1 MVAARNAQQPRSRR
15 IPIGLQILDA
25 FPGILTTNPRY
36 PCLHM
41 PISPT
46 AEGFRATFRR
56 PLLTFAEITW
66 RWVVGATA
74 VVLFFFGLFEF
85 LDTLPVTNGELLFL
99 RTRNPFLVS
108 QAIAHILRG
117 HLNRGVLSLI
127 LAALLLAVIWIVA
140 ASLGR
145 IATVEALLEYFRA
158 RFAANTTHEE
168 ESDVTSNSAQ
178 GRFAALLRLN
188 FLRVAVALA
197 GLVGLAGAAIV
208 ARSATSARDPQT
220 GIVVLLFVAIAG
232 VVCLIG
238 YELNWLLSLA
248 AVFVVRDADD
258 VIDAISSSVAL
269 CRRRPSAL
277 IAVSTWTGV
286 AHLIAFTGA
295 SMVVSV
301 PLALARVMPWRL
313 VALGVV
319 LVTLAYLAVADWL
332 YTARLAGFVCIA
344 ELPDALL
351 VPPPPLPP
359 PTIPAATIDRD
370 ELIFSDVPIPQPGT

>member
-1 MVAARNAQQPRSRR
+1 
-15 IPIGLQILDA
+15 
-25 FPGILTTNPRY
+25 
-36 PCLHM
+36 M

-46 AEGFRATFRR
+46 AEGFRAAFRR

-74 VVLFFFGLFEF
+74 TVLFFFGLFEF

-108 QAIAHILRG
+108 QAIGHILRG
-117 HLNRGVLSLI
+117 HLNRGLLSLI
-127 LAALLLAVIWIVA
+127 LAAILLAVIWIIA

-145 IATVEALLEYFRA
+145 ITTVEALLEYFRA
-158 RFAANTTHEE
+158 RFTADTTHEGE
-168 ESDVTSNSAQ
+168 NEVSSNPTQ

-197 GLVGLAGAAIV
+197 GFVGLAGAAVV
-208 ARSATSARDPQT
+208 ARSASTRPDPQT
-220 GIVVLLFVAIAG
+220 GMAFVLFVAIAG

-258 VIDAISSSVAL
+258 VIGAISSSVAL
-269 CRRRPSAL
+269 CRRRPAAL
-277 IAVSTWTGV
+277 FAASIWTGV
-286 AHLIAFTGA
+286 AHLIVFTAA

-301 PLALARVMPWRL
+301 PVALAGILPWRL
-313 VALGVV
+313 TMLGVV
-319 LVTLAYLAVADWL
+319 LLTLSYLAVADWL

-344 ELPDALL
+344 EIPDALL
-351 VPPPPLPP
+351 APPPLPA

-370 ELIFSDVPIPQPGT
+370 ELILSDVPIPQPGM

>member
-1 MVAARNAQQPRSRR
+1 
-15 IPIGLQILDA
+15 
-25 FPGILTTNPRY
+25 
-36 PCLHM
+36 M

-46 AEGFRATFRR
+46 AEGFRAALRH

-74 VVLFFFGLFEF
+74 VGLFFFGLFEF

-108 QAIAHILRG
+108 QAIGHILRG
-117 HLNRGVLSLI
+117 HLSRGLLSLI
-127 LAALLLAVIWIVA
+127 LAALLLAIIWLVA

-158 RFAANTTHEE
+158 RFATDTAQERENDGTG
-168 ESDVTSNSAQ
+168 NPAQ

-197 GLVGLAGAAIV
+197 GLVGLAGAAVV
-208 ARSATSARDPQT
+208 ALSASSARDPQT
-220 GIVVLLFVAIAG
+220 GTASLLFVAIAG
-232 VVCLIG
+232 VVCLIV

-248 AVFVVRDADD
+248 AVYVVRDADD
-258 VIDAISSSVAL
+258 AIGAISSSVAL
-269 CRRRPSAL
+269 CRRRPAAL
-277 IAVSTWTGV
+277 FAVSTWTGV
-286 AHLIAFTGA
+286 SHLIVFTGA

-301 PLALARVMPWRL
+301 PLALAGMLPWRL

-332 YTARLAGFVCIA
+332 YTARLAGFVCIV
-344 ELPDALL
+344 EIPDALL

-359 PTIPAATIDRD
+359 PTIPAATIDRA
-370 ELIFSDVPIPQPGT
+370 ELILSDVPIPQPGT